1 MNLSR
6 LLPALLLLAVAL
18 PGPLEAKS
26 KKNNRNNQPLTKK
39 GAPAELPVVQKVTED
54 SLTVGGKLYMVSGA
68 TRITVDGED
77 APLSS
82 VKQGMQIQIAGGVLT
97 YGKTSQDTTYRATRI
112 AATQNDNLK
121 KKAAEANK
129 KAREQA
135 RKNNNRNR
143 R

>member
-1 MNLSR
+1 MRFARLVLS
-6 LLPALLLLAVAL
+6 LLLAVAL
-18 PGPLEAKS
+18 PGPLEAKG

-39 GAPAELPVVQKVTED
+39 GSPAELPVVQKVTED
-54 SLTVGGKLYMVSGA
+54 SLTVGGKLYKVSQA
-68 TRITVDGED
+68 TRITVNGEK

-82 VKQGMQIQIAGGVLT
+82 VEQGMQVQIAGGVLT
-97 YGKTSQDTTYRATRI
+97 YGKTSQDTIYRATRI

-129 KAREQA
+129 KAQEQA
-135 RKNNNRNR
+135 RKNNNRTR